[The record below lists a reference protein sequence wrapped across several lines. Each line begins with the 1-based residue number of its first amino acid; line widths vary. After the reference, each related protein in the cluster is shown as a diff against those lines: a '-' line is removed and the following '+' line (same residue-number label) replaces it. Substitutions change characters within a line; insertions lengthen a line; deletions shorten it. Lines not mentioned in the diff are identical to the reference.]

1 MKGRQ
6 LEIVDLVS
14 EIKKEKKDFGVCFC
28 LLFFFFFLSSNAPL
42 LSSVSLNYVVKH
54 F

>member
-28 LLFFFFFLSSNAPL
+28 LFFFVFLSSNAPL